1 MTRLRRLTRLI
12 VCGYLIWVAVIPAL
26 AQPRALGHTV
36 RWDLVQ
42 IVRGT
47 ALAGG
52 VDVGI
57 HAATG
62 DTFTLTGSGDAEPA
76 EADATGGGIIVH
88 HFAATNTDSMGV
100 YVVTGF
106 IGWQPG
112 GGQLLVADG
121 IGHASEASS
130 GVLKMAIRIFLTS
143 GAFRDGTLTVNCRL
157 PGATVDVEEGIQ
169 LTIAGTLNVVQHSG
183 VTLFHIQK

>member
-1 MTRLRRLTRLI
+1 MRRIFLFASM
-12 VCGYLIWVAVIPAL
+12 WVAVIPAL

-42 IVRGT
+42 IVQGT

-52 VDVGI
+52 ADVGI
-57 HAATG
+57 NAANG
-62 DTFTLTGSGDAEPA
+62 DTFTLTGSGAAEPA
-76 EADATGGGIIVH
+76 EADAAGGGIIVH
-88 HFAATNTDSMGV
+88 HFAATNTDSTGV

-106 IGWQPG
+106 ISWQPG
-112 GGQLLVADG
+112 GGQLLTADG

-130 GVLKMAIRIFLTS
+130 GILKIFLPS

-157 PGATVDVEEGIQ
+157 PGATVVVEEGIQ
-169 LTIAGTLNVVQHSG
+169 LTIAGTPINVEQHGG

>member
-1 MTRLRRLTRLI
+1 MRRIFLFASM
-12 VCGYLIWVAVIPAL
+12 WVAVIPAL

-42 IVRGT
+42 IVQGT

-52 VDVGI
+52 MDVGI
-57 HAATG
+57 NAANG
-62 DTFTLTGSGDAEPA
+62 DTFTLTGSGAAEPA
-76 EADATGGGIIVH
+76 EADAAGGGTIVH
-88 HFAATNTDSMGV
+88 HFAATNTDVMGV

-106 IGWQPG
+106 ISWQPG
-112 GGQLLVADG
+112 GGQLLAVDG

-130 GVLKMAIRIFLTS
+130 GILKMAIRIFLPN
-143 GAFRDGTLTVNCRL
+143 GAFRDGTLTVSCRL

-169 LTIAGTLNVVQHSG
+169 LTIAGTPINVEQHG
-183 VTLFHIQK
+183 GITLFHIQK